1 MNRIFSA
8 LLLTLALVSG
18 LSSCVVR
25 NDDYYNATPSS
36 PYHYSFSDEFNTDV
50 NGWSFRD
57 AANRASVYVSNGQ
70 LHYDYHPYDNGT
82 NTVAVSTGMPVGT
95 QAFDIQTRFRS
106 DNAMGLVFGVS
117 PSEYGYSFFI
127 DDRGYFA
134 VYDEGNAQLKAQ
146 AIIDWSQSG
155 AIRQGWN
162 DLELQA
168 TKSGSWIGYIN
179 GTQVFQIPAHTLYG
193 SQAGF
198 MVLANTGG
206 DAEFVDVAW

>member
-1 MNRIFSA
+1 MKRYAFSF
-8 LLLTLALVSG
+8 LLLALAAMSC
-18 LSSCVVR
+18 LSSCVIR
-25 NDDYYNATPSS
+25 TDDYDTTPAN
-36 PYHYSFSDEFNTDV
+36 PYQYGFSDDFNSDV

-57 AANRASVYVSNGQ
+57 GANKASVYLSSGQ

-82 NTVAVSTGMPVGT
+82 NTVAVSTGMPPAT
-95 QAFDIQTRFRS
+95 RAFDIQTRFRS

-117 PSEYGYSFFI
+117 SSDYGYSVFI

-134 VYDEGNAQLKAQ
+134 VYDEGTASIKEQ
-146 AIIDWSQSG
+146 ALLDWTQTG

-168 TKSGSWIGYIN
+168 TRDGSWVGYIN
-179 GTQVFQIPAHTLYG
+179 GTQVFRIGARTLYG

-198 MVLANTGG
+198 IVLANTGG
-206 DAEFVDVAW
+206 DADFLDVSW